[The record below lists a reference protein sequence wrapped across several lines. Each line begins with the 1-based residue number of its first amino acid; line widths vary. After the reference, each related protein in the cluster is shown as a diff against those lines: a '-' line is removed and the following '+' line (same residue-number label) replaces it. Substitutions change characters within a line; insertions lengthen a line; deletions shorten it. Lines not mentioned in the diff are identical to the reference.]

1 MSDNREVFVNRIKA
15 RIGTVLEP
23 EIARAIVNEII
34 KELSNYEISERCTDL
49 VVPDGANDKILK
61 RYCACLNID
70 GKSNGTIYQ
79 YHRSCKRLAETIPKN
94 YTEMGAYDIRYFLA
108 LEKDRGVSNRSLENT
123 RANLSAF
130 FQWMAI
136 EDVIPKNPCA
146 SIKSIKYTE
155 ECRKPFFETEIDALR
170 GACKNVK
177 ERAIIET
184 LLSSGLRVSEL
195 IGLDQADVDP
205 INYSVRVRHGKGDKE
220 RVTYMTSVA
229 MRHYKKYLSGRTD
242 EHPAAFLNRCGDRLT
257 ANGVRSILNKIGERA
272 KVEDVHPHRFR
283 RTFATVLAKRGMD
296 VQEIMKLLGHTNI
309 NTTMVYVYTDDSLV
323 QTSYKKYAV

>member
-1 MSDNREVFVNRIKA
+1 MSDNREQFISRIKA

-23 EIARAIVNEII
+23 EIARAIVNEIV
-34 KELSNYEISERCTDL
+34 KELSNYEISERCTEL
-49 VVPDGANDKILK
+49 VIPDGTNEKILK

-70 GKSNGTIYQ
+70 GKSKGTIYQ
-79 YHRSCKRLAETIPKN
+79 YQRCCKRLAETIPKV

-108 LEKDRGVSNRSLENT
+108 IEKDRGVSNRSLENV

-130 FQWMAI
+130 FQWMAA
-136 EDVIPKNPCA
+136 EEVIPKNPCI
-146 SIKSIKYTE
+146 SIKPIRYTE
-155 ECRKPFFETEIDALR
+155 ECRLPFSETEIDAIR
-170 GACKNVK
+170 SACKNVK

-195 IGLDQADVDP
+195 INLDQTDIDV
-205 INYSVRVRHGKGDKE
+205 INHSVKVRHGKGDKE
-220 RVTYMTSVA
+220 RITYMTSVA
-229 MRHYKKYLSGRTD
+229 MKHYKKYLSGRND
-242 EHPAAFLNRCGDRLT
+242 NHPSAFLNRCGDRLT
-257 ANGVRSILNKIGERA
+257 ANGVRSILTKIGDRA

-283 RTFATVLAKRGMD
+283 RTFATGLAKRGMD
-296 VQEIMKLLGHTNI
+296 VQEIRKLLGHSNL